1 MSYSN
6 FIPAVWEAGINRD
19 LERKCVFAEECYRK
33 YEGEVKRQGESV
45 TITGIGKP
53 TIYDL
58 KTSDKN
64 NEINGAETVESASIV
79 MPINQIAYFNY
90 EVGDIDSAQATDGI
104 LQSLHQETSEALANK
119 VDKYIANLALGKDVN
134 VVGTAKCVTGT
145 AGTNEKNVLDIL
157 DSLQESLWLNDVSD
171 STEIVVTVDPKFF
184 TRFRKEY
191 SALDTNNSKLLK
203 EGNVYFYNNMQIKVT
218 NNCAKGSATIGSSSE
233 TVSYIMARTKRAI
246 AYVNPLTHS
255 EAYRPE
261 KKFSDAVKGFILYDA
276 KIVRP
281 KELFVYKCSY

>member
-19 LERKCVFAEECYRK
+19 LERKCVFAEDCYRK

-58 KTSDKN
+58 KNADKN

-79 MPINQIAYFNY
+79 MPVNQIAYFNY
-90 EVGDIDSAQATDGI
+90 EVCDIDSAQATDGI

-119 VDKYIANLALGKDVN
+119 VDKYIGSLALGKDVN
-134 VVGTAKCVTGT
+134 VIGTAKCVTGT
-145 AGTNEKNVLDIL
+145 AGANEKNVLDIL

-203 EGNVYFYNNMQIKVT
+203 EGNVYYYNNMQIKVT
-218 NNCAKGSATIGSSSE
+218 NNCAKGTATIGSSSE

>member
-6 FIPAVWEAGINRD
+6 FIPSVWEAGINRD
-19 LERKCVFAEECYRK
+19 LERKCVFVEDCYRN
-33 YEGEVKRQGESV
+33 YEGLVKRQGESV

-53 TIYDL
+53 TIYGM
-58 KTSDKN
+58 DKKDRN
-64 NEINGAETVESASIV
+64 GEINSAERVESTSVV

-90 EVGDIDSAQATDGI
+90 EVGDVDEIQAKEGI
-104 LQSLHQETSEALANK
+104 MEALQSETSEGLANN
-119 VDKYIANLALGKDVN
+119 VDKYIANLALSEEAKVIGFS
-134 VVGTAKCVTGT
+134 KCV
-145 AGTNEKNVLDIL
+145 AGEAGANEKNVLDIL
-157 DSLQESLWLNDVSD
+157 DELQENLMLNDVAD

-191 SALDTNNSKLLK
+191 RAADTDNSKLIK
-203 EGNVYFYNNMQIKVT
+203 DGRAYYYNGMKIKVS
-218 NNCAKGSATIGSSSE
+218 NNVAETKGTLGSQS
-233 TVSYIMARTKRAI
+233 VNARCIMARTKRAI
-246 AYVNPLTHS
+246 AFVKPVTHS

>member
-19 LERKCVFAEECYRK
+19 LERKCVFAEDCYRK
-33 YEGEVKRQGESV
+33 YEGDVKRQGESV

-58 KTSDKN
+58 KSSDKN
-64 NEINGAETVESASIV
+64 NEINGAETVESSSIV

-104 LQSLHQETSEALANK
+104 LEALHQETTEALANK
-119 VDKYIANLALGKDVN
+119 VDKYIADLALGSGVN
-134 VVGTAKCVTGT
+134 ILGTAKCVTGT

-157 DSLQESLWLNDVSD
+157 DALQESLWLNDVSD
-171 STEIVVTVDPKFF
+171 TTEIIVTVDPKFF

-191 SALDTNNSKLLK
+191 SVLDTDNSKLLK
-203 EGNVYFYNNMQIKVT
+203 EGRVYYYNNMQIKVT
-218 NNCAKGSATIGSSSE
+218 NNCAKSNATVGGTSQK
-233 TVSYIMARTKRAI
+233 VSYITARTKRAI

-281 KELFVYKCSY
+281 KELFVYRCSY

>member
-19 LERKCVFAEECYRK
+19 LERKCVFAEDCYRK

>member
-6 FIPAVWEAGINRD
+6 FIPGVWEAGINRD
-19 LERKCVFAEECYRK
+19 LERKCVYVEDCYRN

-58 KTSDKN
+58 SKSERN
-64 NEINGAETVESASIV
+64 GEINGAETVETTSIV
-79 MPINQIAYFNY
+79 MPINQVAYFNY
-90 EVGDIDSAQATDGI
+90 EVGNIDEAQAKEG
-104 LQSLHQETSEALANK
+104 LMEALHQETTEGLANK
-119 VDKYIANLALGKDVN
+119 VDKYIANLAMSSDAKILG
-134 VVGTAKCVTGT
+134 TSKCVTGT

-157 DSLQESLWLNDVSD
+157 DELQENLLLNDVAD
-171 STEIVVTVDPKFF
+171 STDIVVTVDPKFF

-191 SALDTNNSKLLK
+191 RISDTDNSKLMK
-203 EGNVYFYNNMQIKVT
+203 EGRVSYYNGMQIKVS
-218 NNCAKGSATIGSSSE
+218 NNVPKTTATVGSNSAT
-233 TVSYIMARTKRAI
+233 VSLIMARTKRAI
-246 AYVNPLTHS
+246 AFVKPLTHS

-276 KIVRP
+276 MIVRP
-281 KELFVYKCSY
+281 KELFVYRCSY

>member
-19 LERKCVFAEECYRK
+19 LERKCVFAEDCYRK

-104 LQSLHQETSEALANK
+104 LQSLHQETSEALSNK

>member
-6 FIPAVWEAGINRD
+6 FIPSVWEAGINRD
-19 LERKCVFAEECYRK
+19 LERKCVFVEDCYRN
-33 YEGEVKRQGESV
+33 YEGLVKHQGESV

-53 TIYDL
+53 TIYGM
-58 KTSDKN
+58 DKKDRN
-64 NEINGAETVESASIV
+64 GEINSAERVESTSVV

-90 EVGDIDSAQATDGI
+90 EVGDIDEIQAKEGI
-104 LQSLHQETSEALANK
+104 MEALQSETGEGLANN
-119 VDKYIANLALGKDVN
+119 VDKYIANLALAPEAKVLGFS
-134 VVGTAKCVTGT
+134 KCVAGD

-157 DSLQESLWLNDVSD
+157 DELQENLMLNDVAD
-171 STEIVVTVDPKFF
+171 SAEIVVTVDPKFF

-191 SALDTNNSKLLK
+191 RASDTDNSKLLK
-203 EGNVYFYNNMQIKVT
+203 DGRAYYYNGMKIKVS
-218 NNCAKGSATIGSSSE
+218 NNVAETKGTLGSQN
-233 TVSYIMARTKRAI
+233 VNARCIMARTKRAI
-246 AYVNPLTHS
+246 AFVKPLTHS

-281 KELFVYKCSY
+281 KELFVYKCTY

>member
-19 LERKCVFAEECYRK
+19 LERKCVFVEDCYRK
-33 YEGEVKRQGESV
+33 YEGTIKRQGESV

-58 KTSDKN
+58 KSNQKN
-64 NEINGAETVESASIV
+64 NEINSAEMVESSSIV

-90 EVGDIDSAQATDGI
+90 EVGDIDEAQSANGI
-104 LQSLHQETSEALANK
+104 LEALHQETTEALANR
-119 VDKYIANLALGKDVN
+119 VDRYIANLAMGNNVN
-134 VVGTAKCVTGT
+134 VLGTAKCVNGV

-157 DSLQESLWLNDVSD
+157 DALQESLWMNDVAD

-184 TRFRKEY
+184 TRLRKEY
-191 SALDTNNSKLLK
+191 TLNDTNNSKLLMDGK
-203 EGNVYFYNNMQIKVT
+203 VYYYNNMQIKVT
-218 NNCAKGSATIGSSSE
+218 NNVARANENIFGGEKS
-233 TVSYIMARTKRAI
+233 VSYIMARTKRAI
-246 AYVNPLTHS
+246 CYVNPLTHS

-276 KIVRP
+276 KVVRP
-281 KELFVYKCSY
+281 KELFVYKCTY

>member
-6 FIPAVWEAGINRD
+6 FIPQVWETGINRD
-19 LERKCVFAEECYRK
+19 LERKCVFVEDCYRK
-33 YEGEVKRQGESV
+33 YEGAVKRQGESV

-53 TIYDL
+53 TIYGL
-58 KTSDKN
+58 DKAN
-64 NEINGAETVESASIV
+64 RNGEINSAETVESTAVV

-90 EVGDIDSAQATDGI
+90 EVGDIDEAQSKDGI
-104 LQSLHQETSEALANK
+104 MEALHEETSEGLANK
-119 VDKYIANLALGKDVN
+119 IDRYIADLSKSTDAKVLGS
-134 VVGTAKCVTGT
+134 AKCVTGT
-145 AGTNEKNVLDIL
+145 AGNNEKNVLDIL
-157 DSLQESLWLNDVSD
+157 DELQENLLLNDVAD

-191 SALDTNNSKLLK
+191 RAADTDNSKIMK
-203 EGNVYFYNNMQIKVT
+203 NGKVYYYNGMQIKVS
-218 NNCAKGSATIGSSSE
+218 NNVSSGTATIGGA
-233 TVSYIMARTKRAI
+233 TANVRYIMARTKRAI
-246 AYVNPLTHS
+246 AFVKPLTHS

-261 KKFSDAVKGFILYDA
+261 KKFSDAVKGFVLYDA